1 MSKLIRTSITIE
13 EDLLKKLEGLTTK
26 SQFSNR
32 SEFIRDL
39 IRGAII
45 ENEWAEDEEVVGT
58 ITLIFDHHKRELS
71 NKLTK
76 LQHNH
81 HQEILASTHIHLT
94 HNICAEMIMLKGKAS
109 AINEIV
115 NKIRQQVGVIHAGI
129 TMSSTGINE
138 SHLRDSR

>member
-13 EDLLKKLEGLTTK
+13 EDLLEKLEQLTSK

-39 IRGAII
+39 IRGAMV
-45 ENEWAEDEEVVGT
+45 EEEWAANEEVVGT
-58 ITLIFDHHKRELS
+58 ITLIFDHHKRELT

-81 HQEILASTHIHLT
+81 HREILASTHIHLD
-94 HNICAEMIMLKGKAS
+94 HHICAEMIMIKGPAS
-109 AINEIV
+109 TINEIV
-115 NKIRQQVGVIHAGI
+115 NNLRQQVGIIHAGI
-129 TMSSTGINE
+129 TMSSTGI
-138 SHLRDSR
+138 S

>member
-13 EDLLKKLEGLTTK
+13 EDLLKKLEELTSQ

-45 ENEWAEDEEVVGT
+45 ENEWAENEEVVGT

-109 AINEIV
+109 TINEIV
-115 NKIRQQVGVIHAGI
+115 HKIRQQVGVIHVGI
-129 TMSSTGINE
+129 TMNSTGSE
-138 SHLRDSR
+138 EHK